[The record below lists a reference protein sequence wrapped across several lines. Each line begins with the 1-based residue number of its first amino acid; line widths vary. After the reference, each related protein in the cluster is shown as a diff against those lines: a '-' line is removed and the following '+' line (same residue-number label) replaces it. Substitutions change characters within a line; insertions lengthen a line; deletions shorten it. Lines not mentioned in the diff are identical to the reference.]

1 MGTGLRLRARDA
13 KENPAKVLAMVLFIM
28 FIISALLLLFLAL
41 LLYRLELSEAVVK
54 VAVIV
59 IYIITGLTGGILM
72 GKKIRDKKFLWG
84 FVAGTVYFGI
94 LFAVSLIIKDFGGK
108 LFPGKI
114 TFNVFSDNDNWEV
127 ILNFDRLEFDVEVSP
142 NFKIP
147 SKYKRMY

>member
-28 FIISALLLLFLAL
+28 FIISALLLLLLAL

-72 GKKIRDKKFLWG
+72 GKKIKDKKFLWG
-84 FVAGTVYFGI
+84 FVA
-94 LFAVSLIIKDFGGK
+94 VSLIIKGGAGIEPVK
-108 LFPGKI
+108 MI
-114 TFNVFSDNDNWEV
+114 TTWVLCACAGTAGGMIS
-127 ILNFDRLEFDVEVSP
+127 
-142 NFKIP
+142 
-147 SKYKRMY
+147 

>member
-13 KENPAKVLAMVLFIM
+13 KENPAKVLAMVVFIM
-28 FIISALLLLFLAL
+28 FIISALLLLLLAL

-72 GKKIRDKKFLWG
+72 GKKIWG

-94 LFAVSLIIKDFGGK
+94 LFAVSLIIKGGAGIEPVK
-108 LFPGKI
+108 MI
-114 TFNVFSDNDNWEV
+114 TTWVLCACAGTAGGMIS
-127 ILNFDRLEFDVEVSP
+127 
-142 NFKIP
+142 
-147 SKYKRMY
+147 

>member
-59 IYIITGLTGGILM
+59 TTWVLCAC
-72 GKKIRDKKFLWG
+72 
-84 FVAGTVYFGI
+84 AGT
-94 LFAVSLIIKDFGGK
+94 AGGM
-108 LFPGKI
+108 I
-114 TFNVFSDNDNWEV
+114 S
-127 ILNFDRLEFDVEVSP
+127 
-142 NFKIP
+142 
-147 SKYKRMY
+147 

>member
-28 FIISALLLLFLAL
+28 FIISALLLLLLAL

-59 IYIITGLTGGILM
+59 IYIITGLTGGILWE
-72 GKKIRDKKFLWG
+72 KKDQGIKMFLWG

-94 LFAVSLIIKDFGGK
+94 LFAVSLIIKGGQQALEPVK
-108 LFPGKI
+108 MI
-114 TFNVFSDNDNWEV
+114 TTWVLCACAGTAGGM
-127 ILNFDRLEFDVEVSP
+127 IRLE
-142 NFKIP
+142 
-147 SKYKRMY
+147 

>member
-72 GKKIRDKKFLWG
+72 GKKIRASRVVQKRLIS
-84 FVAGTVYFGI
+84 GTRPTGRGP
-94 LFAVSLIIKDFGGK
+94 DH
-108 LFPGKI
+108 
-114 TFNVFSDNDNWEV
+114 
-127 ILNFDRLEFDVEVSP
+127 
-142 NFKIP
+142 
-147 SKYKRMY
+147 

>member
-13 KENPAKVLAMVLFIM
+13 KENPAKVLAMVVFIM
-28 FIISALLLLFLAL
+28 FIISALLLLLLAL

-59 IYIITGLTGGILM
+59 IYIITGLLM

-94 LFAVSLIIKDFGGK
+94 LFAVSLIIKGGAGIEPVK
-108 LFPGKI
+108 MI
-114 TFNVFSDNDNWEV
+114 TTWVLCACAGTAGGMIS
-127 ILNFDRLEFDVEVSP
+127 
-142 NFKIP
+142 
-147 SKYKRMY
+147 

>member
-13 KENPAKVLAMVLFIM
+13 KENPAKVLAMVVFIM
-28 FIISALLLLFLAL
+28 FIISALLLLLLAL

-94 LFAVSLIIKDFGGK
+94 LFAVSLIIKGGAGIEPWYGRCDADDFEGTLEERAYENAVEPK
-108 LFPGKI
+108 Q
-114 TFNVFSDNDNWEV
+114 TFEASYS
-127 ILNFDRLEFDVEVSP
+127 IRYL
-142 NFKIP
+142 
-147 SKYKRMY
+147 

>member
-28 FIISALLLLFLAL
+28 FIISALLLLLLAL

-72 GKKIRDKKFLWG
+72 GKKRSGIKSSSGDLWQER
-84 FVAGTVYFGI
+84 FI
-94 LFAVSLIIKDFGGK
+94 
-108 LFPGKI
+108 
-114 TFNVFSDNDNWEV
+114 
-127 ILNFDRLEFDVEVSP
+127 LEFCL
-142 NFKIP
+142 P
-147 SKYKRMY
+147 SH